1 MARLSL
7 FLPPPAGDYSGA
19 AGVLFGLDCLVVLV
33 DAGCCTRN
41 YTEYDEPRWARRRKT
56 AFSAQLRTLE
66 AVLGDEERIVEQ
78 TADGV
83 HELGVSC
90 AALLGTPVPAVTG
103 MNLPGIACDVEE
115 RAGVPALGI
124 ETCGFETYE
133 RGASRAFKALVSRF
147 AHASEASA
155 TRDEA
160 APLRVNVLG
169 LTAQDFMGE
178 ADMQACLGWLQEA
191 GLEIAFSTAGSY
203 TLDDVAAAGQVDA
216 SVVVAWSGLAAAR
229 ELQQRC
235 DVPYVVGR
243 PWCVED
249 ARVLAEL
256 TRKAVS
262 GEAQGTPPCMWNEAQ
277 EAATHVHKTADSLK
291 PADIGD
297 PTHDATT
304 GTLEA
309 VNNAAAS
316 MSTPAGAAGPT
327 SADAADPALAG
338 AAPSPI
344 LLLGEQVAMCS
355 LRMHMR
361 AVLAQAGVSAPVV
374 VATRFAADP
383 AFAEPGDLSDV
394 GERELIA
401 WARKNPGFT
410 WVGDPLFERIPA
422 FAGRSAAMLPHEAT
436 SSTLY
441 ADQARKLAGEAALR
455 CTQKGIIE
463 RCVQKTQAE

>member
-178 ADMQACLGWLQEA
+178 TDMQACLG
-191 GLEIAFSTAGSY
+191 
-203 TLDDVAAAGQVDA
+203 
-216 SVVVAWSGLAAAR
+216 
-229 ELQQRC
+229 
-235 DVPYVVGR
+235 
-243 PWCVED
+243 
-249 ARVLAEL
+249 
-256 TRKAVS
+256 
-262 GEAQGTPPCMWNEAQ
+262 
-277 EAATHVHKTADSLK
+277 
-291 PADIGD
+291 
-297 PTHDATT
+297 
-304 GTLEA
+304 
-309 VNNAAAS
+309 
-316 MSTPAGAAGPT
+316 
-327 SADAADPALAG
+327 
-338 AAPSPI
+338 
-344 LLLGEQVAMCS
+344 
-355 LRMHMR
+355 
-361 AVLAQAGVSAPVV
+361 
-374 VATRFAADP
+374 
-383 AFAEPGDLSDV
+383 
-394 GERELIA
+394 
-401 WARKNPGFT
+401 
-410 WVGDPLFERIPA
+410 
-422 FAGRSAAMLPHEAT
+422 
-436 SSTLY
+436 
-441 ADQARKLAGEAALR
+441 
-455 CTQKGIIE
+455 
-463 RCVQKTQAE
+463 